1 MVVNQYLAVFDQFLQ
16 SYLPEHIKL
25 YSRNLEIEHSN
36 RLVYVLTDFSE
47 LNKLFY
53 NNTCVPIIMS
63 RQQYNFYTT
72 RKNAVKSKSSM
83 ISNF

>member
-47 LNKLFY
+47 LNKLFL
-53 NNTCVPIIMS
+53 
-63 RQQYNFYTT
+63 Q
-72 RKNAVKSKSSM
+72 
-83 ISNF
+83 